1 MSKYITK
8 RVLMSIMT
16 LMVILFVLFLML
28 SYMPGSP
35 FNDEKLTAVQ
45 KQVLYAKYGLDQPFF
60 VRFAKYV
67 VNMFKGD
74 LGVSYVLNK
83 NRAVA
88 DMIKGPLMVSIRI
101 GAQGFVVGSIIG
113 LLLGIAA
120 ALNHNTWIDS
130 LCSVVSVLGVS
141 VPSYVFALLLAFYI
155 GFKLQWTPILYNAN
169 APFSSTILPTLAL
182 SMFPI
187 ANISRFTRSEMIDVL
202 GSDYIALVQA
212 KGVKEKGLIFHHALR
227 NTMIPIVTIMGPLL
241 INLLTGSMVVEKVF
255 AIPGIGMLMV
265 QAIQSNDYNVVVAC
279 AFVYSALYIFMMLG
293 VDVLYGIIDPRIRVA
308 KEGK

>member
-8 RVLMSIMT
+8 RVLMSILT

-212 KGVKEKGLIFHHALR
+212 KGVKE
-227 NTMIPIVTIMGPLL
+227 
-241 INLLTGSMVVEKVF
+241 
-255 AIPGIGMLMV
+255 
-265 QAIQSNDYNVVVAC
+265 
-279 AFVYSALYIFMMLG
+279 
-293 VDVLYGIIDPRIRVA
+293 
-308 KEGK
+308 

>member
-1 MSKYITK
+1 
-8 RVLMSIMT
+8 MSIMT

-155 GFKLQWTPILYNAN
+155 GFKLQWTPILYNAS

>member
-202 GSDYIALVQA
+202 GSDYISLVQA

>member
-1 MSKYITK
+1 
-8 RVLMSIMT
+8 
-16 LMVILFVLFLML
+16 
-28 SYMPGSP
+28 
-35 FNDEKLTAVQ
+35 
-45 KQVLYAKYGLDQPFF
+45 
-60 VRFAKYV
+60 
-67 VNMFKGD
+67 MFKGD

-169 APFSSTILPTLAL
+169 APFSSTILPTLSL

>member
-1 MSKYITK
+1 
-8 RVLMSIMT
+8 MSIMT

-155 GFKLQWTPILYNAN
+155 GFKLQWTPILYNAS
-169 APFSSTILPTLAL
+169 ALFSSTILPTLAL

-293 VDVLYGIIDPRIRVA
+293 VDILYGIIDPRIRVA

>member
-8 RVLMSIMT
+8 RVLMSILT

-155 GFKLQWTPILYNAN
+155 DFPSCFKKHNDSYCYDYG
-169 APFSSTILPTLAL
+169 TIVNQPADR
-182 SMFPI
+182 I
-187 ANISRFTRSEMIDVL
+187 HGSRKSICHSWYWYADGTGHSE
-202 GSDYIALVQA
+202 
-212 KGVKEKGLIFHHALR
+212 
-227 NTMIPIVTIMGPLL
+227 
-241 INLLTGSMVVEKVF
+241 
-255 AIPGIGMLMV
+255 
-265 QAIQSNDYNVVVAC
+265 
-279 AFVYSALYIFMMLG
+279 
-293 VDVLYGIIDPRIRVA
+293 
-308 KEGK
+308 

>member
-8 RVLMSIMT
+8 RVLMSILT

-120 ALNHNTWIDS
+120 ALNHNTWID
-130 LCSVVSVLGVS
+130 
-141 VPSYVFALLLAFYI
+141 
-155 GFKLQWTPILYNAN
+155 
-169 APFSSTILPTLAL
+169 
-182 SMFPI
+182 
-187 ANISRFTRSEMIDVL
+187 
-202 GSDYIALVQA
+202 
-212 KGVKEKGLIFHHALR
+212 
-227 NTMIPIVTIMGPLL
+227 
-241 INLLTGSMVVEKVF
+241 
-255 AIPGIGMLMV
+255 
-265 QAIQSNDYNVVVAC
+265 
-279 AFVYSALYIFMMLG
+279 
-293 VDVLYGIIDPRIRVA
+293 
-308 KEGK
+308 